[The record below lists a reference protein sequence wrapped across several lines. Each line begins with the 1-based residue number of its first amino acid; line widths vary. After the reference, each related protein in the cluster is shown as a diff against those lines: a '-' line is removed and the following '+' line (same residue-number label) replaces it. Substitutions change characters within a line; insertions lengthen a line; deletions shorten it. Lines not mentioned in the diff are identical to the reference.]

1 MRLLHRDIPS
11 GGPPAVGASA
21 PRARS
26 ARYEGAV
33 PANYKWIALF
43 ISTLG
48 MLMATI
54 DGSIVLIALPDIFR
68 GIGLDPLQPDNTF
81 YLLWMILGF
90 LVVTSVL
97 VVSLGRMGDIYGR
110 VRTYNLGFAVFT
122 FFSLTLSITWMTGA
136 AAGIWLITGRIFQGV
151 GAAMLMA
158 NSAAILTDVFPDNQR
173 GMALGVNQAA
183 AFSGSF
189 IGLVLGG
196 LLAPVNWRL
205 IFLVS
210 VPIGLFATVFGYLK
224 LREVGERRP
233 ARIDW
238 PGNITFALGLV
249 LVMIGIT
256 YGIEPYRHSTM
267 GWTNPVV
274 VTELLAGVALLVAF
288 CFIETKVPEPMF
300 RLQLFKIR
308 AFTSGVFASFLA
320 ALSRGGLMFMLIIW
334 LQGIWLPLH
343 GYAFSVTPLWAGI
356 AMLPLTLGFLVAGPV
371 SGVLSDRFGARPFA
385 TGGMLGAAVCFA
397 LLEVLPV
404 DFPYW
409 AFGLLLF
416 FTGLTMAAFGSPNR
430 AGVMNS
436 LPAWHRGAGS
446 GMNTT
451 FQNSAQV
458 LSIGIF
464 FSLMIVGLTSSLPQH
479 LEHGLIAHGVPAATA
494 LRAAHLPPV
503 STLFAAF
510 LGYDPVT
517 HLVGAHTVA
526 SLPAA
531 QQAVLTGRSFFPG
544 LISAPFQA
552 GLHAALDFAIVASL
566 LAAAAS
572 WLRGGRYVYVEP
584 EVHQRHAARAGS
596 DGAPDA
602 DGYGDQPVRVG
613 AGVAGAVAAGGAVGP
628 AEDDEAA
635 RARPP
640 ATGGASG

>member
-1 MRLLHRDIPS
+1 MAVVEGEKVDRAERINGPDGPLS
-11 GGPPAVGASA
+11 GL
-21 PRARS
+21 
-26 ARYEGAV
+26 

-68 GIGLDPLQPDNTF
+68 GIGLDPLQPGNTF

-90 LVVTSVL
+90 LVITSVL

-122 FFSLTLSITWMTGA
+122 FFSLMLSITWMTGH
-136 AAGIWLITGRIFQGV
+136 AAGVWLITMRIFQGV

-158 NSAAILTDVFPDNQR
+158 NSSAILTDVFPDNQR

-183 AFSGSF
+183 AFSGVF

-210 VPIGLFATVFGYLK
+210 VPIGLFATIFGYYK
-224 LREVGERRP
+224 LRETSPKWP

-238 PGNITFALGLV
+238 PGNVTFAVGLI
-249 LVMIGIT
+249 LVMVGIT
-256 YGIEPYRHSTM
+256 YGIEPYGHHVM
-267 GWTNPVV
+267 GWTSPTVIGAL
-274 VTELLAGVALLVAF
+274 TFGVALLIAF
-288 CFIETKVPEPMF
+288 CIIETRVAQPMF

-308 AFTSGVFASFLA
+308 AFTGGVLASFLA

-343 GYAFSVTPLWAGI
+343 GYDFSVTPLWAGI
-356 AMLPLTLGFLVAGPV
+356 AMLPLTVGFLIAGPA
-371 SGVLSDRFGARPFA
+371 SGILSDRYGARPFA
-385 TGGMLGAAVCFA
+385 TGGMLGTAVCLA
-397 LLEVLPV
+397 LLEFLPV

-409 AFGLLLF
+409 AFAGVLF
-416 FTGLTMAAFGSPNR
+416 LTGLTMASFGSPNR

-436 LPAWHRGAGS
+436 LPSQHRGAGS

-464 FSLMIVGLTSSLPQH
+464 FTLMIVGLMSSLPSN
-479 LEHGLIAHGVPAATA
+479 LLHGLTAHGVPVGVANQV
-494 LRAAHLPPV
+494 AHLSPV

-510 LGYDPVT
+510 LGYDPIQ
-517 HLVGAHTVA
+517 HLIGAHA
-526 SLPAA
+526 LSQLSLT
-531 QQAVLTGRSFFPG
+531 QQHVLTGRSFFPG

-566 LAAAAS
+566 LAAGAS
-572 WLRGGRYVYVEP
+572 WLRGGRYVYSEP
-584 EVHQRHAARAGS
+584 EQ
-596 DGAPDA
+596 
-602 DGYGDQPVRVG
+602 
-613 AGVAGAVAAGGAVGP
+613 
-628 AEDDEAA
+628 
-635 RARPP
+635 
-640 ATGGASG
+640 GASDPELTGNALDGTRLQAGTPDDLSGAAIAQSEAE

>member
-1 MRLLHRDIPS
+1 MAGLQGLKE
-11 GGPPAVGASA
+11 G
-21 PRARS
+21 RA
-26 ARYEGAV
+26 ARIENAGRGVAAL
-33 PANYKWIALF
+33 PANYKWMALF

-68 GIGLDPLQPDNTF
+68 GIGLDPLQPGNTF

-90 LVVTSVL
+90 LVITSVL

-110 VRTYNLGFAVFT
+110 VRTYNLGCAVFT
-122 FFSLTLSITWMTGA
+122 FFSLMLSITWMTGH
-136 AAGIWLITGRIFQGV
+136 AAGVWLITMRIFQGV

-158 NSAAILTDVFPDNQR
+158 NSSAILTDVFPDNQR

-183 AFSGSF
+183 AFSGTF

-210 VPIGLFATVFGYLK
+210 VPIGLFATVYGYYK
-224 LREVGERRP
+224 LRETSPKRP

-238 PGNITFALGLV
+238 PGNITFAFGLI
-249 LVMIGIT
+249 LVMVGIT
-256 YGIEPYRHSTM
+256 YGIEPYGHHVM
-267 GWTNPVV
+267 GWTSPVV
-274 VTELLAGVALLVAF
+274 IGSLALGVALLVAF
-288 CFIETKVPEPMF
+288 CVIETKVEQPMF

-308 AFTSGVFASFLA
+308 AFTSGVLASFLA

-343 GYAFSVTPLWAGI
+343 GYTFSVTPLWAGI
-356 AMLPLTLGFLVAGPV
+356 AMLPLTMGFLVAGPLA
-371 SGVLSDRFGARPFA
+371 GVLSDRYGARPFA
-385 TGGMLGAAVCFA
+385 TGGMLGAAICFA
-397 LLEVLPV
+397 LLEFLPV
-404 DFPYW
+404 DFPYTVF
-409 AFGLLLF
+409 AVLLF

-436 LPAWHRGAGS
+436 LPPQHRGAGS

-464 FSLMIVGLTSSLPQH
+464 FTLMIVGLMSSLPAN
-479 LEHGLIAHGVPAATA
+479 LLHGLTAHGVPHAVAE
-494 LRAAHLPPV
+494 RVAHLSPV

-510 LGYDPVT
+510 LGYNPVQ
-517 HLVGAHTVA
+517 HLVGAHVLATL
-526 SLPAA
+526 SPA
-531 QQAVLTGRSFFPG
+531 QQHALVGRSFFPG
-544 LISAPFQA
+544 LISAPFRD

-566 LAAAAS
+566 LAAGAS
-572 WLRGGRYVYVEP
+572 WMRGGRYVYSEP
-584 EVHQRHAARAGS
+584 
-596 DGAPDA
+596 
-602 DGYGDQPVRVG
+602 GD
-613 AGVAGAVAAGGAVGP
+613 
-628 AEDDEAA
+628 
-635 RARPP
+635 
-640 ATGGASG
+640 GGASASPGGSATPVGSDRDAVPARADGRGTEGPVAPSRTPEPALLDATSTGPLGGTAP